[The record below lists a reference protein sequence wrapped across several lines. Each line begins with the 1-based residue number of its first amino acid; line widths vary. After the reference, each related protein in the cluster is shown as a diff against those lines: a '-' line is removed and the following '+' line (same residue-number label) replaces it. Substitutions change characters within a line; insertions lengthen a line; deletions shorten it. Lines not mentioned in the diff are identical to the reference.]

1 MSEEK
6 KKTSGPDPKI
16 LFLVLAA
23 VVVVIMMVVQHGR
36 SGGSGS
42 DTCTVVPQSPWG
54 QSQSQAWT
62 EVQTV
67 PEGKAIAGFDFS
79 YPQGPEG
86 FEKGQLRA
94 YTKQAFEIVYSND
107 QGEEGMRVDKALVC
121 GKDVYE
127 GLYKDQNE
135 YDNQN
140 TVEVNG
146 VKYKEKGN
154 DGKISTIQWK
164 KGDYSYGIA
173 FWSHPVSK
181 EEAEKL
187 AAQVK

>member
-6 KKTSGPDPKI
+6 KKTSGPDLKI
-16 LFLVLAA
+16 LFLILAA
-23 VVVVIMMVVQHGR
+23 VVVVIMMVAQHAKT
-36 SGGSGS
+36 SGTGSEACS
-42 DTCTVVPQSPWG
+42 IVPQSPWG
-54 QSQSQAWT
+54 QSQSQSWT

-67 PEGKAIAGFDFS
+67 PEGKAITGFDFS
-79 YPQGPEG
+79 YPEGPEG
-86 FEKGQLRA
+86 YEKGQLRA
-94 YTKQAFEIVYSND
+94 YTKQAFEIIYSND

-127 GLYKDQNE
+127 GLYNDQNA

-146 VKYKEKGN
+146 VKYREKGN

-173 FWSHPVSK
+173 FWGNPVSK